1 MPYLV
6 VVLKLFRDLPE
17 VISNE
22 LRNNRRF
29 RYSYLDHLK
38 NKIKNGFVVLG
49 SGPTVNEL
57 TEAQF
62 DNIANKVS
70 IATGRWIWHD
80 FVPDIYI
87 IESGRSEP
95 MQRWLK
101 DFSKKLTEKEVEY
114 RNTII
119 FIDGVKGDQALQS
132 LIEVSIPDSLKNNLF
147 FTQVLK
153 PPSGSSVLFAAFLKF
168 LKVIPIHTLLG
179 LTVHCR
185 SSTVLCALIGYYIGA
200 EKITLVGVDGYAGY
214 FVDQSIQGFH
224 GDYGGLDKNYT
235 KPLHSTANPEYGVP
249 TVTDCCIV
257 ISEVCTPCLIS
268 SKNAL
273 LSQYLEI
280 DDLS

>member
-1 MPYLV
+1 MIGLAKTHMPYLV
-6 VVLKLFRDLPE
+6 VLLKLLRDLPE
-17 VISNE
+17 VILNE

-38 NKIKNGFVVLG
+38 NKITNGFVVLG

-57 TEAQF
+57 TEVQF

-119 FIDGVKGDQALQS
+119 FPTAIRDHL
-132 LIEVSIPDSLKNNLF
+132 
-147 FTQVLK
+147 
-153 PPSGSSVLFAAFLKF
+153 
-168 LKVIPIHTLLG
+168 PI
-179 LTVHCR
+179 
-185 SSTVLCALIGYYIGA
+185 
-200 EKITLVGVDGYAGY
+200 
-214 FVDQSIQGFH
+214 
-224 GDYGGLDKNYT
+224 
-235 KPLHSTANPEYGVP
+235 
-249 TVTDCCIV
+249 
-257 ISEVCTPCLIS
+257 
-268 SKNAL
+268 
-273 LSQYLEI
+273 
-280 DDLS
+280 